1 MIIKIN
7 KLSSKQLAIV
17 VYVLFYLQIRH
28 HLTTNQKRMKLFG
41 KQFIFSLAFLITS
54 SLVIAQNNI
63 DFAQYNSLNKAKEFF
78 NSKTNKSDFA
88 YGNYK
93 TYEKGL
99 WNDIPIEEIVLRENH
114 LTFSASKSIKN
125 STKRIIE
132 YLEKNY
138 PIDLTVDK
146 EWSSTTYSTNA
157 ENFSLKLV
165 VDINEDKK
173 VGENTK
179 SDVTITYKEVINN
192 ALAKI
197 STQLKSNSNG
207 IDYYVDLKYFQVS
220 PKILINGIPIYT
232 EHGKSRHINENTIH
246 LNPYI
251 LNSKTPITLQFIIDP
266 GLDENQIQFKSIPKE
281 SYFRAALITQNV
293 KGDELKTEKI
303 FNNQEYVTDTITEN
317 GKTHY
322 YSYPGTSKYGKKNIE
337 FAYTFNPEVN
347 YDVKGWSNGK
357 DLRTEKDLE
366 QKIKTFY
373 HDFGDLIIAKNI
385 DKISD
390 LLYDNYFEYYTFT
403 YNIGKNKS
411 FDDYKKWVNTVESSF
426 KTIFA
431 NETKLHISTDGKL
444 AYLEA
449 IDKSSY
455 LKAVGKNY
463 SDNIEFIFY
472 MDKTTNQLKI
482 IR

>member
-1 MIIKIN
+1 
-7 KLSSKQLAIV
+7 
-17 VYVLFYLQIRH
+17 
-28 HLTTNQKRMKLFG
+28 MKLIG
-41 KQFIFSLAFLITS
+41 KQFIFLLAFLITS

-93 TYEKGL
+93 TYEKGF
-99 WNDIPIEEIVLRENH
+99 WNGIPIEEIVLRENQ
-114 LTFSASKSIKN
+114 LSFSASKSIKN

-132 YLEKNY
+132 YLEKKY
-138 PIDLTVDK
+138 PIDLTMDK
-146 EWSSTTYSTNA
+146 EWSSTTYSANS
-157 ENFSLKLV
+157 EDFSLKLV

-173 VGENTK
+173 VEENTK
-179 SDVTITYKEVINN
+179 SDVTITFKEVINN
-192 ALAKI
+192 PLAKI
-197 STQLKSNSNG
+197 STQLKSNPNG
-207 IDYYVDLKYFQVS
+207 IDYYVDLNYFQVS

-232 EHGKSRHINENTIH
+232 EIGKSRYINENTIY

-251 LNSKTPITLQFIIDP
+251 LNSKSPVTLQFIVDP
-266 GLDENQIQFKSIPKE
+266 GLDENKNQLKSIPKQ
-281 SYFRAALITQNV
+281 SYFGALLITQNA

-303 FNNQEYVTDTITEN
+303 FNNREYVTDTITEN
-317 GKTHY
+317 GETRY
-322 YSYPGTSKYGKKNIE
+322 SSYPGTSKYGKKNIV
-337 FAYTFNPEVN
+337 FDYTFNPEVN
-347 YDVKGWSNGK
+347 YDIKGWNNGK
-357 DLRTEKDLE
+357 DLRLEKDLE

-373 HDFGDLIIAKNI
+373 QNFSDYILAKNI
-385 DKISD
+385 EKISN

-403 YNIGKNKS
+403 YNMGKNKS
-411 FDDYKKWVNTVESSF
+411 FDDYKEWATAVESSF
-426 KTIFA
+426 KTVVA
-431 NETKLHISTDGKL
+431 EHTKLHISTDGKL

-463 SDNIEFIFY
+463 SKNIEFTFY
-472 MDKTTNQLKI
+472 IDKTTNELKI